1 MSPKETLA
9 ITVNGEA
16 HDLEVPVNRTLID
29 LIKDDLGLVGTKDG
43 CQQGVCGACTVLVDG
58 VPIRSCLELAI
69 RCRGKDVTTVEGLRQ
84 NGRLHPLQEAF
95 IDNGAVQCGY
105 CTPGFL
111 MMAASFL
118 EDNPKP
124 TEHEVR
130 EALVGN
136 ICRCT
141 GYAGSVR
148 AVLAVAESQ
157 ATGQPDSRAMG
168 QPENQATGQP
178 ESRATG
184 QPESQ
189 STGQP
194 VAYEVSP

>member
-1 MSPKETLA
+1 M
-9 ITVNGEA
+9 
-16 HDLEVPVNRTLID
+16 PV
-29 LIKDDLGLVGTKDG
+29 
-43 CQQGVCGACTVLVDG
+43 
-58 VPIRSCLELAI
+58 RSCLELAI
-69 RCRGKDVTTVEGLRQ
+69 RCRGKNVTTVEGLRE

-118 EDNPKP
+118 KENPRP

-148 AVLAVAESQ
+148 AVMAVAQ
-157 ATGQPDSRAMG
+157 
-168 QPENQATGQP
+168 NQATGEATGKVPGQALGQAAGKAPGEATGRP
-178 ESRATG
+178 ESSGA
-184 QPESQ
+184 PS
-189 STGQP
+189 
-194 VAYEVSP
+194 